1 MKDNVTQLQAK
12 PHRDDD
18 YLHAAHLME
27 QMGGSFAACIAR
39 AYYAADRHNKERLK
53 AAFPDLFVSYY
64 NLHINQGENQ

>member
-12 PHRDDD
+12 PHGDDD
-18 YLHAAHLME
+18 YIHAAHLME

-39 AYYAADRHNKERLK
+39 AYFAADKYNRARLK

-64 NLHINQGENQ
+64 NLHLRNQDT